1 MPQTLAVYQEIA
13 SDSSA
18 SSSKRLQAA
27 NTIMSIYQRVLAA
40 DLESDRTQALRKKS
54 RAVVEAARAERSRIN
69 LESKKVLLEKART
82 RRKYSRVLEK
92 AQRLAKVKAV
102 MDKTSDPEHH
112 QYLEDEYGDVLLTNI
127 SQEQFLRRRAQYTFR
142 YSWRVF
148 LS

>member
-18 SSSKRLQAA
+18 SSSQRLQAA

-40 DLESDRTQALRKKS
+40 DLESDRTQALREKS
-54 RAVVEAARAERSRIN
+54 CAVVEAARAERSRIN
-69 LESKKVLLEKART
+69 LESKKVLLEEART

-112 QYLEDEYGDVLLTNI
+112 QYLEDEYGDVLL
-127 SQEQFLRRRAQYTFR
+127 R